1 MARKEQIFDTEA
13 LTHEAQLLTHEAQ
26 VITRE
31 VMTAPFRLRTYR
43 LLRKVLIGFILV
55 SIANVLF
62 AYFFYTPKM
71 YRITRA
77 NRELV
82 LRYRILQDRIRTAQ
96 RQVDEIHERDNYVY
110 RSLFATDTLDIEGIA
125 EPYPASKYASM
136 ADDDYAPL
144 MVGTWMNIDRLART
158 LYAESVSLDELQQL
172 SKDKEK
178 MSAAIPAIWPID
190 RKSLHNNH
198 IGAFNLR
205 RIHPVLGYIRPHKG
219 VDFGCDR
226 GTPVYATGDAVVE
239 VASSGGNGGYGH
251 MVLLNHE
258 FGYKTRYAHLSKV
271 LVQPGERVARGQV
284 IAETGNTGISSGPHL
299 HYEVIHKGMPV
310 NPINYFNRNMTPEEY
325 ERLMEN
331 MRDTNFEKL

>member
-1 MARKEQIFDTEA
+1 M
-13 LTHEAQLLTHEAQ
+13 
-26 VITRE
+26 V
-31 VMTAPFRLRTYR
+31 TAPFRLRTYR

-125 EPYPASKYASM
+125 EPYPASKYTSM

-219 VDFGCDR
+219 STSAATAER
-226 GTPVYATGDAVVE
+226 PSTPREMRWSKSPPKAATTA
-239 VASSGGNGGYGH
+239 ATATWCCSTTPSA
-251 MVLLNHE
+251 
-258 FGYKTRYAHLSKV
+258 TRRA
-271 LVQPGERVARGQV
+271 
-284 IAETGNTGISSGPHL
+284 T
-299 HYEVIHKGMPV
+299 
-310 NPINYFNRNMTPEEY
+310 PI
-325 ERLMEN
+325 
-331 MRDTNFEKL
+331 